1 MILYIHGFGTT
12 GLHSQKANELVD
24 YFGEKMV
31 LRPSWPYKPKEA
43 FEMLSDIMQ
52 KENIKTVIGS
62 SFGGFLELQ
71 LAQYFD
77 ANYIFINPSLIPD
90 VTMRKALDQSITL
103 PNGKEFTITQPFIDE
118 LAIMRKSLKIE
129 NIKQNHLYFY
139 LSEDDEILDHFSIPS
154 IFPKA
159 KKIEYFKNSFHR
171 FEKFKQIIPE
181 IEKINNG
188 SL

>member
-24 YFGEKMV
+24 YFGEQMV

-52 KENIKTVIGS
+52 KENIQTVIGS

-77 ANYIFINPSLIPD
+77 ANY
-90 VTMRKALDQSITL
+90 MRKALDQSITL

-139 LSEDDEILDHFSIPS
+139 LSEDDEILDHSFIPT

-181 IEKINNG
+181 IEKINNV